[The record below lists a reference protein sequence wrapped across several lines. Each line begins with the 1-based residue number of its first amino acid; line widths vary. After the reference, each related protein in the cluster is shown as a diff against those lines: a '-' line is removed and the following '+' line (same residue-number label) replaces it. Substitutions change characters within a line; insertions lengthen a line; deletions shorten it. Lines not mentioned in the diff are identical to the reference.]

1 MLTMQ
6 SNMQADRMA
15 TKGEYPSGQLLL
27 ETLTIKLRE
36 GCSERKLENN
46 YSRVLVNVIDQK
58 TLNG

>member
-1 MLTMQ
+1 MQ

-27 ETLTIKLRE
+27 ETLTIKLHE
-36 GCSERKLENN
+36 SCSERKLENN

>member
-1 MLTMQ
+1 MLTTQ
-6 SNMQADRMA
+6 SNTQADRMA
-15 TKGEYPSGQLLL
+15 AKGEYPGGRLLL

-46 YSRVLVNVIDQK
+46 YSRMLVNVINQK